1 MYFVGIWSTDTLK
14 PCINGVSQADSPQLA
29 TQDHV
34 PPLNTAAVNLHVLP
48 SIGTNLE
55 LLDDDSD
62 QTTAGSGSTSSAPP
76 LVEWRYHTRSHHP
89 PTHYGD
95 FVSH

>member
-1 MYFVGIWSTDTLK
+1 MVHFDRLK
-14 PCINGVSQADSPQLA
+14 PCTNGVIQADNPRRA

-34 PPLNTAAVNLHVLP
+34 PPLNTAAVNLPP

-62 QTTAGSGSTSSAPP
+62 PTTAGSVSISSGPP
-76 LVEWRYHTRSHHP
+76 LVEQRDPTRPRHP
-89 PTHYGD
+89 PTC
-95 FVSH
+95 